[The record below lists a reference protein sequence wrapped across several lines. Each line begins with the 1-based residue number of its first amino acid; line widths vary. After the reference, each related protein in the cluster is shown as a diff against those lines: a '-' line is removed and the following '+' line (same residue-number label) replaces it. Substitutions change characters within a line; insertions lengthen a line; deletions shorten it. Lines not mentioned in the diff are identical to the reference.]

1 MPYSYA
7 YRPMSM
13 AMAPCIC
20 LQVWP
25 YAYAYDYGVA
35 HHAMPMPIPIAL
47 RLCLWPHAYTYGIQ
61 WGCGCPDL
69 HNTMP
74 MPMRNT
80 VSSALG
86 ADVEPSPRHPSYA
99 RNPHPV
105 PISFLLLGP
114 PQLHAHGNG

>member
-1 MPYSYA
+1 MHMP
-7 YRPMSM
+7 PSM
-13 AMAPCIC
+13 
-20 LQVWP
+20 
-25 YAYAYDYGVA
+25 
-35 HHAMPMPIPIAL
+35 AL
-47 RLCLWPHAYTYGIQ
+47 RLCLWLRRRPPRYAHAYAYGPTAVPMAHVYAYGIQ
-61 WGCGCPDL
+61 WGWGCPDL

-99 RNPHPV
+99 TNPRPM